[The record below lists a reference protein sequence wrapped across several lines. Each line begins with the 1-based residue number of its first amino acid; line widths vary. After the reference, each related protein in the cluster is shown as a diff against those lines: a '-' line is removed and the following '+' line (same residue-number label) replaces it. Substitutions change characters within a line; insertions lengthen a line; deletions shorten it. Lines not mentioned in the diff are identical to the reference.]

1 MKTILVQPYGYCFG
15 VRRAQRIALEAA
27 KTEPVYCLGSLV
39 HNELAIKELSAQ
51 GVKTIQENGPDLA
64 PLLELAPKGSL
75 ILFSAHGHDKALES
89 QAHDLGLRYLDA
101 TCPYVQAN
109 IEFGLRWKG
118 SIAYIGTKGHA
129 EAEAFCRNVH
139 PLAFFDAKSGE
150 LVYAHEGSLQGVIAQ
165 TTLDTEDIDLGLKAI
180 EEKYGPVRLL
190 AGRCPATE
198 QRQAAVEAALQV
210 ADCLIVLGSK
220 TSSNSRRLLTL
231 AKKKGKAGYLVLDLA
246 ELRRLDLS
254 SFSTVALCSGA
265 STSNEEVE
273 RCYAYLSSDSTRP

>member
-39 HNELAIKELSAQ
+39 HNELAIRELAAQ
-51 GVKTIQENGPDLA
+51 GVRTIQENGPDLA

-89 QAHDLGLRYLDA
+89 QAHDLGLR
-101 TCPYVQAN
+101 
-109 IEFGLRWKG
+109 LRWKG